1 MKSKGRIKMKDKR
14 RFLYSLFI
22 CGIFILFQ
30 AYAFVGCGSKDSNN
44 ENTKI
49 EDKSKSKEDINK
61 KDSVDENNFKNIE
74 ENKNTSKESTKSEL
88 NKNIKNKVN
97 KEKDLNNKKPSI
109 NNEGNDTKKVVTAK
123 ESNKGIK
130 SENQLSNKKEQSKTV
145 SSKFT
150 SNDAVIAC
158 EKKYGKDS
166 DTIYSCSENMKNV
179 NGEKGYLVQVKS
191 KELMK
196 QGGNGVAFTVLVTP
210 SGKIIEL

>member
-1 MKSKGRIKMKDKR
+1 MKNKR

-22 CGIFILFQ
+22 CGILILSPM
-30 AYAFVGCGSKDSNN
+30 YVFVGCGNKDSNN

-61 KDSVDENNFKNIE
+61 KDNTGGNNSISIE
-74 ENKNTSKESTKSEL
+74 D
-88 NKNIKNKVN
+88 NKNISKENNKNESNKIIKNEVN
-97 KEKDLNNKKPSI
+97 KKDLNNKKPSV

-130 SENQLSNKKEQSKTV
+130 SENQLSNKKEQSKTA

-150 SNDAVIAC
+150 SKDAVIAC

>member
-1 MKSKGRIKMKDKR
+1 MRNKR
-14 RFLYSLFI
+14 RVLYSFLI
-22 CGIFILFQ
+22 LGILIL
-30 AYAFVGCGSKDSNN
+30 YPIYTFVGCGNENSNN
-44 ENTKI
+44 KNVKI
-49 EDKSKSKEDINK
+49 EDKDTSKEYVNK
-61 KDSVDENNFKNIE
+61 QDE
-74 ENKNTSKESTKSEL
+74 ENKNTSKENANNEL
-88 NKNIKNKVN
+88 DKNIKNEDNKQKVSN
-97 KEKDLNNKKPSI
+97 NNKKSVV
-109 NNEGNDTKKVVTAK
+109 NDDTRKVVTPK

-130 SENQLSNKKEQSKTV
+130 SESQLSNKKEQTKTV

-150 SNDAVIAC
+150 SKDAVIAC

-166 DTIYSCSENMKNV
+166 DTIYSCSENMSNV

>member
-1 MKSKGRIKMKDKR
+1 MKSKGRIKMKNKR
-14 RFLYSLFI
+14 RFLCSLLI

-74 ENKNTSKESTKSEL
+74 DNKNISKENNKNES
-88 NKNIKNKVN
+88 NKNIKDEVN
-97 KEKDLNNKKPSI
+97 KKALNNKKPLV

-145 SSKFT
+145 LSKFT
-150 SNDAVIAC
+150 SKDAVNAC
-158 EKKYGKDS
+158 EKKYGKDL

-196 QGGNGVAFTVLVTP
+196 QGGNGVAFTVLVTL